1 MVVGHMVRRAS
12 GTNRRGQPPWTLV
25 EEVRQGWVELETEQ
39 GAKPATFIVR
49 WLSGDER
56 SRVWARYGIIEDV
69 EALYVTD
76 QDDLVIPAWEMPPH
90 RSSGLI
96 RPW

>member
-1 MVVGHMVRRAS
+1 MWWLVTWSDGRRE
-12 GTNRRGQPPWTLV
+12 RIEEDYPPWTLV

-69 EALYVTD
+69 EAY
-76 QDDLVIPAWEMPPH
+76 M
-90 RSSGLI
+90 
-96 RPW
+96 